1 MATRHPLMATKSKT
15 RQTHEARVLAAA
27 EQVAAS
33 HGVVVVVASGAPPST
48 HERAVL
54 RVWTCGSYRLEL
66 SSGDLEEVAAWL
78 RALSSSPDRHNP

>member
-1 MATRHPLMATKSKT
+1 MATKSKT

-27 EQVAAS
+27 EQVAAPY
-33 HGVVVVVASGAPPST
+33 GVAVVVASGPPPST
-48 HERAVL
+48 HESAVL
-54 RVWTCGSYRLEL
+54 RVWACGSYRLEL